1 MTKKQILDYVAKTPY
16 NTNLAVLSGMLDAFA
31 AGDNKEEIE
40 LTATANDVYTPDE
53 GKVYKKVTVDVPQ
66 TELIEL
72 TITDTSVTEYIAP
85 EGKAYSKVTIE

>member
-1 MTKKQILDYVAKTPY
+1 MTKEQILDYAVETSPI
-16 NTNLAVLSGMLDAFA
+16 NRAVLSSMLDSFQE
-31 AGDNKEEIE
+31 GDNKEEVE
-40 LTATANDVYTPDE
+40 LTATANEVYTPDE

-72 TITDTSVTEYIAP
+72 TITDTSITEYTAP

>member
-16 NTNLAVLSGMLDAFA
+16 NTNIAVLSGMLDTFA
-31 AGDNKEEIE
+31 AGDNKEETE

-72 TITDTSVTEYIAP
+72 TITDTSVTEYTAP